1 MKYFLSLLLIFG
13 IGNCIAQNSEKTIFD
28 FSEKNAQKISLIQ
41 LISNPKKYDGKVI
54 EVIGFL
60 SLEFEGQALY
70 LQKEDYEY
78 FNRKNGV
85 SILASISEEEK
96 KNCHLKFVS
105 IIGKFQL
112 KIRNKIGTDWSGWL
126 ITKNIEPA
134 LNREEINK
142 I

>member
-1 MKYFLSLLLIFG
+1 MKYFLCLLLIFG
-13 IGNCIAQNSEKTIFD
+13 IENCIAQNSEKTIFD
-28 FSEKNAQKISLIQ
+28 FSEKNAEKISLIE
-41 LISNPKKYDGKVI
+41 LIANPTKYDGKVI
-54 EVIGFL
+54 EVMGFL

-70 LQKEDYEY
+70 LQKDDYEY
-78 FNRKNGV
+78 FNLKNGV

-112 KIRNKIGTDWSGWL
+112 KIHNKMGTNWSGWL
-126 ITKNIEPA
+126 ITKNIDPA
-134 LNREEINK
+134 LTREELKK

>member
-1 MKYFLSLLLIFG
+1 MKYLLSLLLIFG

-28 FSEKNAQKISLIQ
+28 FSEKNAEKISLVQ
-41 LISNPKKYDGKVI
+41 LIANPKKYDGKVI

-60 SLEFEGQALY
+60 SLEFEGRALY
-70 LQKEDYEY
+70 LHKDDYEY
-78 FNRKNGV
+78 FNLKNGV

-96 KNCHLKFVS
+96 KNCDLKIVS

-112 KIRNKIGTDWSGWL
+112 KIHNLGTDWSGWL
-126 ITKNIEPA
+126 ITKKIEPA
-134 LNREEINK
+134 ITREELNK

>member
-60 SLEFEGQALY
+60 SLEFEGQALS